1 MIKSSSLEQLK
12 QQIDI
17 VDVISNSIELRKSGA
32 NFKACCPFHGEATP
46 SFVISP
52 TKQIYHCFGCGV
64 GGDAIKFVQEYQKV
78 NFQEAVEKIAND
90 MNFTLEYEDNYE
102 KKDYQTIFEV
112 VNKFYEDSLNDEHIN
127 YLLSRGL
134 TLESIKKFELG
145 FAPRSDKQIEY
156 MKSQFLNI
164 EDSIEIGILA
174 VDKDKLYA
182 RQRER
187 ITFPIRNHLNKLI
200 GFGGR
205 TLKDSKEIAKYIN
218 SPETKLYNKSK
229 VFYGFNFAKDN
240 IYKKSNIVIVEG
252 NLDVIMMHQIGI
264 DTAVATMGT
273 ALTKEHISQI
283 KKANAK
289 AILCFD
295 GDNAGK
301 KAALSASILLSQSE
315 IDAGVVI
322 FENGLDPADM
332 IKNNRSDEIK
342 ELLSKPVDSIKYVL
356 KYIVGQFD
364 LKKAIEKNKALSES
378 VEFLLTLN
386 RVIAEEYKE
395 FLSSLLSIKAYH
407 INLSH
412 KKDNFTNEKDLKSEL
427 SLADEK
433 ILKTIM
439 TKPDFLDIMFNKID
453 YEAFENNKYFKAYFD
468 KDEDTLRPIEIRDDI
483 IIYNREDFSLACKL
497 KQKDYLKKELEKLIK
512 STDDDVFA
520 KIDHLSKK
528 IDSLR

>member
-17 VDVISNSIELRKSGA
+17 IDVISNSIELRKSGA
-32 NFKACCPFHGEATP
+32 NFKACCPFHGEATA

-78 NFQEAVEKIAND
+78 SFQEAVEKIAND
-90 MNFTLEYEDNYE
+90 LSFTLQYEDNYE

-112 VNKFYEDSLNDEHIN
+112 VNKFYEDNLNNEHID

-145 FAPRSDKQIEY
+145 FAPRNDKQIEY

-164 EDSIEIGILA
+164 EDSIDIGILA

-218 SPETKLYNKSK
+218 SPETKLYQKSK

-273 ALTKEHISQI
+273 ALTKEHILQI

-315 IDAGVVI
+315 IDGGVVI

-332 IKNNRSDEIK
+332 IKDNRVDELHSMINNPLDI
-342 ELLSKPVDSIKYVL
+342 IKYSL
-356 KYIVGQFD
+356 NTITSNYN
-364 LKKAIEKNKALSES
+364 LLNAIEKTKALKEC
-378 VEFLLTLN
+378 VDYLKTLN
-386 RVIAEEYKE
+386 PIISNEYKGY
-395 FLSSLLSIKAYH
+395 LANLLNINSYH
-407 INLSH
+407 IVLGQTDMSN
-412 KKDNFTNEKDLKSEL
+412 DEINIKSEL
-427 SLADEK
+427 TKADEK
-433 ILKTIM
+433 FLKTLIE
-439 TKPDFLDIMFNKID
+439 KPDYMDILFGKVD
-453 YEAFENNKYFKAYFD
+453 YEAFDNKYFTAFFEND
-468 KDEDTLRPIEIRDDI
+468 NEDILMPIKIRDDI
-483 IIYNREDFSLACKL
+483 VIYNEQDFLHACKI
-497 KQKDYLKKELEKLIK
+497 KQKKYLENELKKLSNSIE
-512 STDDDVFA
+512 DDVFKKMDILRA
-520 KIDHLSKK
+520 KINNL
-528 IDSLR
+528 

>member
-32 NFKACCPFHGEATP
+32 NFKACCPFHGEVTA

-90 MNFTLEYEDNYE
+90 LNFTLQYEDNYE

-112 VNKFYEDSLNDEHIN
+112 VNKFYEDNLNSEHIN

-145 FAPRSDKQIEY
+145 FAPRSDKQMEY
-156 MKSQFLNI
+156 MRSQILNI
-164 EDSIEIGILA
+164 EDSIDIGILA

-218 SPETKLYNKSK
+218 SPETKLYQKSK

-273 ALTKEHISQI
+273 ALTKEHILQI

-315 IDAGVVI
+315 IDGGVVI

-332 IKNNRSDEIK
+332 IKDNRVDDLHSMINNPLDI
-342 ELLSKPVDSIKYVL
+342 IKYSL
-356 KYIVGQFD
+356 NTITSNYN
-364 LKKAIEKNKALSES
+364 LLNAIEKTKALKEC
-378 VEFLLTLN
+378 VDYLKTLN
-386 RVIAEEYKE
+386 PIISNEYKGY
-395 FLSSLLSIKAYH
+395 LANLLNINSYH
-407 INLSH
+407 IVLGQTDMSN
-412 KKDNFTNEKDLKSEL
+412 DEINIKSEL
-427 SLADEK
+427 TKADEK
-433 ILKTIM
+433 FLKTLIE
-439 TKPDFLDIMFNKID
+439 KPDYMDILFGKVD
-453 YEAFENNKYFKAYFD
+453 YEAFDNKYFTAFFEND
-468 KDEDTLRPIEIRDDI
+468 NEDILMPIKIRDDI
-483 IIYNREDFSLACKL
+483 VIYNEQDFLHACKI
-497 KQKDYLKKELEKLIK
+497 KQKKYLENELKKLSNSIE
-512 STDDDVFA
+512 DDVFKKMDILRA
-520 KIDHLSKK
+520 KINNL
-528 IDSLR
+528 

>member
-32 NFKACCPFHGEATP
+32 NFKACCPFHGEATA

-90 MNFTLEYEDNYE
+90 LNFTLQYEDNYE

-112 VNKFYEDSLNDEHIN
+112 VNKFYEDNLNNEHID

-164 EDSIEIGILA
+164 EDSIDIGILA

-218 SPETKLYNKSK
+218 SPETKLYQKSK

-240 IYKKSNIVIVEG
+240 IYNKSNIVIVEG

-273 ALTKEHISQI
+273 ALTKEHILQI

-315 IDAGVVI
+315 IDGGVVI

-332 IKNNRSDEIK
+332 IKDNRVDELHSMINNPLDI
-342 ELLSKPVDSIKYVL
+342 IKYSL
-356 KYIVGQFD
+356 NTITSNYN
-364 LKKAIEKNKALSES
+364 LLNAIEKTKALKEC
-378 VEFLLTLN
+378 VDYLKTLN
-386 RVIAEEYKE
+386 PIISNEYKGY
-395 FLSSLLSIKAYH
+395 LANLLNINSYH
-407 INLSH
+407 IVLGQTDMSN
-412 KKDNFTNEKDLKSEL
+412 DEINIKSEL
-427 SLADEK
+427 TKADEK
-433 ILKTIM
+433 FLKTLIE
-439 TKPDFLDIMFNKID
+439 KPDFMDILFGKVD
-453 YEAFENNKYFKAYFD
+453 YEAFDNKYFTAFFEND
-468 KDEDTLRPIEIRDDI
+468 NEDILMPIKIRDDI
-483 IIYNREDFSLACKL
+483 VIYNEQDFLHACKI
-497 KQKDYLKKELEKLIK
+497 KQKKYLENELKKLSNSIE
-512 STDDDVFA
+512 DDVFKKMDILRA
-520 KIDHLSKK
+520 KINNL
-528 IDSLR
+528 

>member
-1 MIKSSSLEQLK
+1 MIRSSSLEQLK

-32 NFKACCPFHGEATP
+32 NFKACCPFHGEATA

-90 MNFTLEYEDNYE
+90 LNFTLQYEDNYE

-112 VNKFYEDSLNDEHIN
+112 VNKFYEDNLNNEHID

-145 FAPRSDKQIEY
+145 FAPRSDKQMEY
-156 MKSQFLNI
+156 MRSQILNI
-164 EDSIEIGILA
+164 EDSIDIGILA

-218 SPETKLYNKSK
+218 SPETKLYQKSK

-252 NLDVIMMHQIGI
+252 NLDVIIKQKIWI
-264 DTAVATMGT
+264 DTALATKWT
-273 ALTKEHISQI
+273 ALTKEQI
-283 KKANAK
+283 LQQKKANAK

-315 IDAGVVI
+315 IDGGVVI

-332 IKNNRSDEIK
+332 IKDNRVDELHSMINNPLDI
-342 ELLSKPVDSIKYVL
+342 IKYSL
-356 KYIVGQFD
+356 NTITSNYN
-364 LKKAIEKNKALSES
+364 LLNAIEKTKALKEC
-378 VEFLLTLN
+378 VDYLKTLN
-386 RVIAEEYKE
+386 PIISNEYKGY
-395 FLSSLLSIKAYH
+395 LANLLNINSYH
-407 INLSH
+407 IVLGQTDMSN
-412 KKDNFTNEKDLKSEL
+412 DEINIKSEL
-427 SLADEK
+427 TKADEK
-433 ILKTIM
+433 FLKTLIE
-439 TKPDFLDIMFNKID
+439 KPDYMDILFGKVD
-453 YEAFENNKYFKAYFD
+453 YEAFDNKYFTAFFEND
-468 KDEDTLRPIEIRDDI
+468 NEDILMPIKIRDDI
-483 IIYNREDFSLACKL
+483 VIYNEQDFLHACKI
-497 KQKDYLKKELEKLIK
+497 KQKKYLENELKKLSNSIE
-512 STDDDVFA
+512 DDVFKKMDILRA
-520 KIDHLSKK
+520 KINNL
-528 IDSLR
+528 

>member
-32 NFKACCPFHGEATP
+32 NFKACCPFHGEATA

-90 MNFTLEYEDNYE
+90 MNFTLEYEDSYE

-112 VNKFYEDSLNDEHIN
+112 VNKFYEYNLNNEHID

-164 EDSIEIGILA
+164 EDSIDIGILA

-218 SPETKLYNKSK
+218 SPETKLYQKSK

-240 IYKKSNIVIVEG
+240 IYNKSNIVIVEG

-273 ALTKEHISQI
+273 ALTKEHILQI

-301 KAALSASILLSQSE
+301 KAALSASMLLSQSE
-315 IDAGVVI
+315 IDGGVVI

-332 IKNNRSDEIK
+332 IKDNRVDELHSMINNPLDI
-342 ELLSKPVDSIKYVL
+342 IKYSL
-356 KYIVGQFD
+356 NSISSNYN
-364 LKKAIEKNKALSES
+364 LENAIEKTKALKEC
-378 VEFLLTLN
+378 VDYLRTLN
-386 RVIAEEYKE
+386 TVIANEYKGY
-395 FLSSLLSIKAYH
+395 LASLLNINSYH
-407 INLSH
+407 IVLGQVNIS
-412 KKDNFTNEKDLKSEL
+412 NNEINIKSEL
-427 SLADEK
+427 TKADEK
-433 ILKTIM
+433 FLKTLIE
-439 TKPDFLDIMFNKID
+439 KPDYMDILFGNVD
-453 YEAFENNKYFKAYFD
+453 YEAFDNKYFKAFFENE
-468 KDEDTLRPIEIRDDI
+468 KEDILIPLKIRDDI
-483 IIYNREDFSLACKL
+483 TIYNNEQDFIVACRL
-497 KQKDYLKKELEKLIK
+497 KQKEYLKNELKKL
-512 STDDDVFA
+512 STSIEDDVFEKIDILRA
-520 KIDHLSKK
+520 KINNL
-528 IDSLR
+528 